1 MAGIGFFSTSFLPQV
16 VISGLGGR
24 PDFPISV
31 PWLGSAFLEEASYY
45 KLPFPDQSG
54 SLARFPNFPP
64 FFLTEQLKL
73 KQGLCFQSV
82 AARRRIPRG
91 FCLEGWS
98 ENARNALRRN
108 GGFAA
113 FAWKGDRKM
122 QEML

>member
-1 MAGIGFFSTSFLPQV
+1 M
-16 VISGLGGR
+16 
-24 PDFPISV
+24 

-54 SLARFPNFPP
+54 SLARFPNFQP

-91 FCLEGWS
+91 FCLEEWS
-98 ENARNALRRN
+98 ENDMAGQSPRGGRNVCKTHTFYYADALAEKPRGYR
-108 GGFAA
+108 GVT
-113 FAWKGDRKM
+113 
-122 QEML
+122 